1 MTVDRFWFAA
11 IVLIVLG
18 SVLPGPILVVFIA
31 ARDRYERSKRRLFTE
46 CIRCLERGQDIR
58 NEREAK
64 CNVSRAT
71 FVLDDLWAQ
80 RPR

>member
-18 SVLPGPILVVFIA
+18 SVLLGPILVVFIA

-46 CIRCLERGQDIR
+46 SIRCLECGQDIR

-64 CNVSRAT
+64 CNACGAT
-71 FVLDDLWAQ
+71 FVLDDLWAH